1 MKLIDNIT
9 KVVITIAVAMLIL
22 SMFCRCKSKERMV
35 DKQTYI
41 TDKRNDAKWDSL
53 FNVRLIKELELYK
66 ASHKE
71 SIKSTTKEKTHI
83 KDSTASKYDSNGNKV
98 GEYRFHYEYHEIS
111 HEDIQI
117 LRDSISSL
125 KEYKDSTSIY
135 HSKCD
140 SLMSVINEISK
151 DKVYVEK
158 QLSNTDRAFLNIG
171 KIASVCLL
179 IGILAF
185 IGWIYRRVKLH
196 KHS

>member
-1 MKLIDNIT
+1 MRLIDKIA
-9 KVVITIAVAMLIL
+9 KIITIVAVTMLIL
-22 SMFCRCKSKERMV
+22 SMFCRCKAKERLV
-35 DKQTYI
+35 EKQTYI

-53 FNVRLIKELELYK
+53 FNARLIKELELYK

-71 SIKSTTKEKTHI
+71 SVKSTTKEKTHV
-83 KDSTASKYDSNGNKV
+83 KDSTASKYDANGNKV
-98 GEYRFHYEYHEIS
+98 GEDRFHYEYHEIS
-111 HEDIQI
+111 HEDVQI
-117 LRDSISSL
+117 LRDSISIL

-158 QLSNTDRAFLNIG
+158 QLSKTDRAFLKIG
-171 KIASVCLL
+171 KIASVCLFM
-179 IGILAF
+179 GILAF
-185 IGWIYRRVKLH
+185 IGWIYRKVKLH

>member
-1 MKLIDNIT
+1 MKLIAKIT
-9 KVVITIAVAMLIL
+9 RVVISISVAMLIL
-22 SMFCRCKSKERMV
+22 SIFCRCKTKERV
-35 DKQTYI
+35 IEKQTYI
-41 TDKRNDAKWDSL
+41 TDKRNDSKWDSL
-53 FNVRLIKELELYK
+53 FNARLVKELESYRS
-66 ASHKE
+66 SHKE
-71 SIKSTTKEKTHI
+71 SMKSTTKEKTHI
-83 KDSTASKYDSNGNKV
+83 KDSTASKYDANGNKV
-98 GEYRFHYEYHEIS
+98 GEDRFHYEYHEIS
-111 HEDIQI
+111 QEDVQI

-158 QLSNTDRAFLNIG
+158 QLSNTDRAFLKIG
-171 KIASVCLL
+171 KIASVCLF

>member
-41 TDKRNDAKWDSL
+41 TDKRNDAKLDSL

-158 QLSNTDRAFLNIG
+158 QLSKTDIAFLKIG
-171 KIASVCLL
+171 KIASVCLF

-185 IGWIYRRVKLH
+185 IGWIYRSVKLH

>member
-1 MKLIDNIT
+1 MKLIDKIT
-9 KVVITIAVAMLIL
+9 KFVITIAVAMLFL

-158 QLSNTDRAFLNIG
+158 QLSKTDIAFLKIG
-171 KIASVCLL
+171 KIASVCLF

-185 IGWIYRRVKLH
+185 LVWIYWRLKLH
-196 KHS
+196 KRS

>member
-111 HEDIQI
+111 HEDLQI

-158 QLSNTDRAFLNIG
+158 QLSKTDIAFLKIG
-171 KIASVCLL
+171 KIASVCLF

-185 IGWIYRRVKLH
+185 LVWIYWRLKLH
-196 KHS
+196 KRS

>member
-53 FNVRLIKELELYK
+53 FNVRIIKELELYK

-158 QLSNTDRAFLNIG
+158 QLSKTDIAFLKIG
-171 KIASVCLL
+171 KIASVCLF

-185 IGWIYRRVKLH
+185 LVWIYWRLKLH
-196 KHS
+196 KRS

>member
-1 MKLIDNIT
+1 MKLIDKIT
-9 KVVITIAVAMLIL
+9 RVVIAIAVAMLIL
-22 SMFCRCKSKERMV
+22 SMFCRCKAKERLV

-41 TDKRNDAKWDSL
+41 TDMRNDEKWDSL

-66 ASHKE
+66 ASHNE
-71 SIKSTTKEKTHI
+71 SMKSTTKEKTHI

-98 GEYRFHYEYHEIS
+98 GEDRFHYEYHEIS
-111 HEDIQI
+111 LEDIQI

-158 QLSNTDRAFLNIG
+158 QLSKTDKFFLRLGRVSFTI
-171 KIASVCLL
+171 L
-179 IGILAF
+179 ILVVVVF
-185 IGWIYRRVKLH
+185 IGYLIIKNRKR
-196 KHS
+196 S

>member
-1 MKLIDNIT
+1 MRLIDKIA
-9 KVVITIAVAMLIL
+9 KIITIVAVTMLIL
-22 SMFCRCKSKERMV
+22 SMFCRCKAKEQLV
-35 DKQTYI
+35 EKQTYI

-53 FNVRLIKELELYK
+53 FNARLINELESYK

-71 SIKSTTKEKTHI
+71 SVKSTTKEKTHI
-83 KDSTASKYDSNGNKV
+83 KDSTASKYDVNGNKV
-98 GEYRFHYEYHEIS
+98 GEDRFHYEYHEIS
-111 HEDIQI
+111 QEDVQI

-151 DKVYVEK
+151 DKVYAEK
-158 QLSNTDRAFLNIG
+158 QLSKTDRAFLKIG
-171 KIASVCLL
+171 KIASVCLF

-185 IGWIYRRVKLH
+185 IGWIYRKVKLH

>member
-9 KVVITIAVAMLIL
+9 KVVITISVAMLIL

-158 QLSNTDRAFLNIG
+158 QLSNNDIAFLKIG
-171 KIASVCLL
+171 KIASVCLF

-185 IGWIYRRVKLH
+185 LVWIYWRLKLH
-196 KHS
+196 KCS

>member
-1 MKLIDNIT
+1 MRLIDKIA
-9 KVVITIAVAMLIL
+9 KIITIVAVTMLIL
-22 SMFCRCKSKERMV
+22 SMFCRCKAKEQLV
-35 DKQTYI
+35 EKQTYI

-53 FNVRLIKELELYK
+53 FNARLIKELESYK

-71 SIKSTTKEKTHI
+71 SVKSTTKEKTHI
-83 KDSTASKYDSNGNKV
+83 KDSTASKYDVNGNKV
-98 GEYRFHYEYHEIS
+98 GEDRFHYEYHEIS
-111 HEDIQI
+111 HEDVQI
-117 LRDSISSL
+117 LRDSISIL

-158 QLSNTDRAFLNIG
+158 QLSKTDRAFLKIG
-171 KIASVCLL
+171 KIASVCLF

-185 IGWIYRRVKLH
+185 IGWIYRKVKLH